1 MREILFRGKR
11 VGSGEWV
18 YGDLLTDG
26 IDYITAIRVH
36 NENKFGW
43 SAVIEVIPETIG
55 QYTGLTDKNGKK
67 IFEGDI
73 LECKRIDD
81 GITVRFLICI
91 GKYVDYNSDDKNIG
105 VYVLLN
111 EGATIGVNDICEH
124 QDMFEV
130 IGNKWHNHELLQGE
144 EK

>member
-1 MREILFRGKR
+1 MCCTKLFPKT
-11 VGSGEWV
+11 VGQCI
-18 YGDLLTDG
+18 G
-26 IDYITAIRVH
+26 I
-36 NENKFGW
+36 
-43 SAVIEVIPETIG
+43 
-55 QYTGLTDKNGKK
+55 QDKNKK
-67 IFEGDI
+67 WIFEGDI

-81 GITVRFLICI
+81 GITVRVLICI

-130 IGNKWHNHELLQGE
+130 IGNLHDNIELLRGE
-144 EK
+144 EMFATEKQTKAKLNELKGE